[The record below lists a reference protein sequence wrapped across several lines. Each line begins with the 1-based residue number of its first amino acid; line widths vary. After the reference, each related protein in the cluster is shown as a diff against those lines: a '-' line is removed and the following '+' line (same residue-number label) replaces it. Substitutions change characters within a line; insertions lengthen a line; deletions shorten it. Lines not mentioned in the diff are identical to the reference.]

1 MVCKKRDGARPE
13 TQHKPIHDTL
23 GRELTLFGFCAI
35 LFKEA
40 MSIFLSP
47 VVLIQ
52 VEENVIMINREKNLC
67 KQHYER

>member
-1 MVCKKRDGARPE
+1 MN
-13 TQHKPIHDTL
+13 
-23 GRELTLFGFCAI
+23 
-35 LFKEA
+35 
-40 MSIFLSP
+40 IFLPP